1 MARLNLQGATD
12 MVYAILF
19 TCLVIGVPIAFS
31 IVSAL
36 LYFMAT
42 GEFPY
47 HLRIV
52 ATQMFGGMKSY
63 PLLAIPL
70 FILAGELMNE
80 SGITR
85 RIISFT
91 SILVGRFRSGLALVN
106 IWASVIFAGLSGS
119 AVADTSAIGRV
130 FIPEMEKRG
139 YPRDFAAAITAASS
153 VIGPI
158 IPPSIP
164 VIIYALTVTGVS
176 VPALFLAGVMPGI
189 LLACFLSAYVMV
201 FASHYEKPGHTL
213 TGVSKRSIL
222 LQGIIPLLMPVFVVG
237 SILLGVVTPTEAA
250 SFAVAY
256 ALFVGIVLFRELKF
270 SDLPGIFGRSM
281 RDSAVIMIVISAV
294 AAANWLLTYNRIPNM
309 IVDFSLEFMTE
320 KWIFLVVTM
329 ILFLFVGLFLEGIA
343 AMLVLVP
350 ILHPIAVSMGVD
362 PTHFGILVVFNLM
375 IGLITPPMGLCL
387 FVADSIAEVGLSRLT
402 RQILPLFFVELLVL
416 VIITFVPITVIGLP
430 RLLGF

>member
-1 MARLNLQGATD
+1 
-12 MVYAILF
+12 MVYAILII
-19 TCLVIGVPIAFS
+19 CLMIGVPVAFS
-31 IVSAL
+31 IVAAL
-36 LYFMAT
+36 MYFMMA

-47 HLRIV
+47 HIRIV
-52 ATQMFGGMKSY
+52 ATQMFGGMRSY

-80 SGITR
+80 SGITT
-85 RIISFT
+85 RIIAFT
-91 SILVGRFRSGLALVN
+91 NVIVGRLRAGLAMVN

-139 YPRDFAAAITAASS
+139 YPRDFSAAITAASS

-164 VIIYALTVTGVS
+164 VIIYALIVTGVS
-176 VPALFLAGVMPGI
+176 VPGMFLGGVIPGI
-189 LLACFLSAYVMV
+189 LLAIFLSVYVMV
-201 FASHYEKPGHTL
+201 FAGHYQKVEPEKA
-213 TGVSKRSIL
+213 VRSRASIL
-222 LQGIIPLLMPVFVVG
+222 VQGIIPLLMPVFVVG
-237 SILLGVVTPTEAA
+237 TILFGVVTPTEAA

-256 ALFVGIVLFRELKF
+256 ALFVGLFLFREIKW
-270 SDLPGIFGRSM
+270 SDLPRIFGNAM
-281 RDSAVIMIVISAV
+281 RDSAVIMIVMASV
-294 AAANWLLTYNRIPNM
+294 AAANWLMTYNRIPN
-309 IVDFSLEFMTE
+309 IITDFALAYMTA
-320 KWIFLVVTM
+320 KWMFLVSAM
-329 ILFLFVGLFLEGIA
+329 ILFLVAGLFLEGIA

-387 FVADSIAEVGLSRLT
+387 FVADSVANVGLGPLT
-402 RQILPLFFVELLVL
+402 RRIIPLFFVELLAL
-416 VIITFVPITVIGLP
+416 IVISFFPVTVIGLP
-430 RLLGF
+430 RLFGF

>member
-1 MARLNLQGATD
+1 MT
-12 MVYAILF
+12 YAILIAG
-19 TCLVIGVPIAFS
+19 LLIGVPVAFS
-31 IVSAL
+31 IVAAL
-36 LYFMAT
+36 LYFMAV
-42 GEFPY
+42 GDFPY
-47 HLRIV
+47 NLRIV
-52 ATQMFGGMKSY
+52 ATQMFGGIKSY

-80 SGITR
+80 SGITS
-85 RIISFT
+85 RIIAFA
-91 SILVGRFRSGLALVN
+91 SIIVGRFKAGLALVN

-130 FIPEMEKRG
+130 FIPEMEKKG

-164 VIIYALTVTGVS
+164 IIIYALTVTGVS
-176 VPALFLAGVMPGI
+176 VPALFLAGVMPGL
-189 LLACFLSAYVMV
+189 LLASCLSVYVML
-201 FASHYEKPGHTL
+201 FAGDYEIKDTRKVSRASRNKTL
-213 TGVSKRSIL
+213 L
-222 LQGIIPLLMPVFVVG
+222 EGIIPLFMPVFVVG
-237 SILLGVVTPTEAA
+237 SILAGVVTPTEAA

-256 ALFVGIVLFRELKF
+256 AMTVGLFIFRELKL
-270 SDLPGIFGRSM
+270 SDLPGVFSRSM

-294 AAANWLLTYNRIPNM
+294 SAANWLLTYNRVPNM
-309 IVDFSLEFMTE
+309 MTDFAMQFMTA
-320 KWIFLVVTM
+320 KWMFLISTM

-350 ILHPIAVSMGVD
+350 ILHPIAVGMGVD

-387 FVADSIAEVGLSRLT
+387 FVADSVAKVGIGPLT
-402 RQILPLFFVELLVL
+402 RQIMPLFLVELLVL
-416 VIITFVPITVIGLP
+416 IIITFVPVTVIGLP

>member
-1 MARLNLQGATD
+1 
-12 MVYAILF
+12 MVYAILLV
-19 TCLVIGVPIAFS
+19 CLIIGVPVAFS
-31 IVSAL
+31 IVAAL
-36 LYFMAT
+36 IYFMAV

-47 HLRIV
+47 HIRIV
-52 ATQMFGGMKSY
+52 ATQMFGGIRSY

-80 SGITR
+80 SGITS
-85 RIISFT
+85 RIIAFT
-91 SILVGRFRSGLALVN
+91 NVLVGGLRAGLALVN

-130 FIPEMEKRG
+130 FIPEMEKKG
-139 YPRDFAAAITAASS
+139 YPRDFSAAITAASS

-164 VIIYALTVTGVS
+164 VIIYALIVTGVS
-176 VPALFLAGVMPGI
+176 VPGMFLGGVIPGI
-189 LLACFLSAYVMV
+189 LLAIFLSIYVMI
-201 FASHYEKPGHTL
+201 FAGHYEKAGL
-213 TGVSKRSIL
+213 EKSGRSKRNIL
-222 LQGIIPLLMPVFVVG
+222 LQGIIPLMMPIFVVG

-256 ALFVGIVLFRELKF
+256 ALFVGLFLFRELKWKN
-270 SDLPGIFGRSM
+270 LPKIFGNAM
-281 RDSAVIMIVISAV
+281 RDSAVIMIIMASV
-294 AAANWLLTYNRIPNM
+294 AAANWLMTYNRIPN
-309 IVDFSLEFMTE
+309 IITDFALEYMTAR
-320 KWIFLVVTM
+320 WMFLVSSM
-329 ILFLFVGLFLEGIA
+329 ILFLVAGLFLEGIA

-387 FVADSIAEVGLSRLT
+387 FVADSVANVGLGALV
-402 RQILPLFFVELLVL
+402 RQIIPLFFVELLAL
-416 VIITFVPITVIGLP
+416 IIISFFPVTVIGLP
-430 RLLGF
+430 RMFGF